1 MDARSR
7 WPDAV
12 LHGVELEDATVY
24 NNPNLDKFWM
34 FERDEHPGWSQADV
48 GRYAGVLDQYY
59 RLKNSYNGCYSDHYR
74 LEETLLYIISL
85 QSFLK
90 NSNTPY
96 VFTFYKPLLRL
107 KKFQHLYDQI
117 DSNNVHWV
125 HLCHL
130 AKQNGW
136 MSDDHPDAPA
146 HEAYANTLLAHPNIK
161 NLIDENIN

>member
-12 LHGVELEDATVY
+12 LHTAELEDPTVY

-34 FERDEHPGWSQADV
+34 FERSGHPGWSRDDV
-48 GRYAGVLDQYY
+48 DRYAGTLDQFR
-59 RLKNSYNGCYSDHYR
+59 RLQNSYNGCYSDHYR
-74 LEETLLYIISL
+74 LEETLLHIISL

-107 KKFQHLYDQI
+107 KKFQHLYNQI
-117 DSNNVHWV
+117 DSNNVHSV

-130 AKQNGW
+130 AKQNHW
-136 MSDDHPDAPA
+136 LKNHHPTGPA
-146 HEAYANTLLAHPNIK
+146 HDAYVKTLLAHPSIK
-161 NLIDENIN
+161 SLVDENIN